1 MLELEAPARAPRRLR
16 PIVSRATTVVACL
29 AVWVALVAP
38 NDLDDLT
45 PGGFLRIPIEGL
57 AMVALAFVLRPRQR
71 RMAAVLF
78 GVALGLVVVVKALD
92 MGFLAVLDRRFEP
105 LSDWTLFGPG
115 LGVLGDSIG
124 GVGAIGVAVGASLL
138 VVVVLV
144 LLPLAVV
151 RMTGLVTRHRAVSM
165 RVAVALTIV
174 WGLAAVTGSPV
185 ASSSSSGLVRDVVSQ
200 VRADLADRETFA
212 REIADDAFRNTPDD
226 QLLTALRGKDVL
238 LVYVESYGRVAVQDS
253 AFAPRIQELLDAGT
267 GRLRAAGYS
276 ATTAFLTS
284 PTFGAAS
291 WLAHASLQAGLWVD
305 SERRYD
311 QLLDAER
318 LTLTDAFG
326 RAGWRTVFDV
336 PANTRDWP
344 EGAAFYG
351 FDQIYDSRNVG
362 YQGPKFGYA
371 SMPDQYTLAELRRR
385 ELTDDPDRPHVMA
398 EVDLVSSHHPW
409 TPLPRLV
416 DWDEVGDGSVFDGM
430 PEAGESKGEVFGD
443 PDKVR
448 TAYGRSIEY
457 SLDTLV
463 SFLET
468 YPDPDLVVVMLGDHQ
483 PHTYVTGEDPGH
495 DVPISVIAHDPAV
508 LDRISG
514 WGWQE
519 GLRPDP
525 GAPVW
530 RMDAFRDRFLTA
542 FGPRD

>member
-1 MLELEAPARAPRRLR
+1 MLELEAPPRAPRRIG
-16 PIVSRATTVVACL
+16 PIVARATTVVAGL
-29 AVWVALVAP
+29 AVWLALVVP
-38 NDLDDLT
+38 DDLSTLT
-45 PGGFLRIPIEGL
+45 PTSLLRIPIEGL
-57 AMVALAFVLRPRQR
+57 VIVALALTLQPRAR
-71 RMAAVLF
+71 RTAAVLF
-78 GVALGLVVVVKALD
+78 GVAVGLVVIVKALD
-92 MGFLAVLDRRFEP
+92 TGFLAVLDRRFEP
-105 LSDWTLFGPG
+105 LSDWSYFGPG
-115 LGVLGDSIG
+115 LGVLGDSVG
-124 GVGAIGVAVGASLL
+124 GARAIAVAVGASLL
-138 VVVVLV
+138 VVMTLT
-144 LLPLAVV
+144 LMPLAVV
-151 RMTGLVTRHRAVSM
+151 RLTGLVSRHRPLSL
-165 RVAVALTIV
+165 RVVTALGIV
-174 WGLAAVTGSPV
+174 WVLGAVTGTPV
-185 ASSSSSGLVRDVVSQ
+185 ASSSSAGLVYDVASQ
-200 VRADLADRETFA
+200 VRADFADRETFA
-212 REIADDAFRNTPDD
+212 REIADDDFRDTPDD
-226 QLLTALRGKDVL
+226 RLLTALRGKDVL
-238 LVYVESYGRVAVQDS
+238 LVFVESYGRIAVEDS
-253 AFAPRIQELLDAGT
+253 AFSPRIRGLLDAGT
-267 GRLRAAGYS
+267 GRLDAAGYS
-276 ATTAFLTS
+276 ASSAFLTS

-291 WLAHASLQAGLWVD
+291 WLAHASLQSGLWVD
-305 SERRYD
+305 SERRYG

-344 EGAAFYG
+344 EGASFYG

-362 YQGPKFGYA
+362 YQGPEFGYA

-385 ELTDDPDRPHVMA
+385 ELTDDPARPDVMA

-430 PEAGESKGEVFGD
+430 PEEGESKGEVFAD

-457 SLDTLV
+457 SLDTLF

-495 DVPISVIAHDPAV
+495 DVPVSVIAQDPAV

-525 GAPVW
+525 DAPVW
-530 RMDAFRDRFLTA
+530 RMDAFRDRFLAA